1 MRNRAFAYLKPHAM
15 GSQAV
20 VSAVGDLLA
29 QAGVRVRGMR
39 RIHGAELAA
48 GGYYDRQIGRLARV
62 SLAQRPEEW
71 PLDADVAGAFEA
83 AFGEP
88 LDAVL
93 AAGRLLPAARAL
105 EQFGLVPDEL
115 LLRWCLRGAEELAPD
130 FFVSPFEAPD
140 HAHGHG
146 HTCSCGHDH
155 AHEAEQPPVY
165 VVNGFYPAQRQGFQ
179 DASGPGVQTFLLDF
193 DLSWTDFNETV
204 IGEEEPA
211 GALEESI
218 RGYLY
223 DRRDALD
230 IRIDRFDNILYA
242 SGSAFEAL
250 SDQFIWGT
258 PALRRTDPLRQL
270 LAREERLSPRKLGP
284 ELLRLREDAAFRAAV
299 HGLDAEETAP
309 ILIERL
315 LQTAAARNP

>member
-29 QAGVRVRGMR
+29 QAGVRVHGMR

-48 GGYYDRQIGRLARV
+48 DGYYDRQIGRLARV

-130 FFVSPFEAPD
+130 FFVAPFEAPD
-140 HAHGHG
+140 HAHG

-204 IGEEEPA
+204 
-211 GALEESI
+211 
-218 RGYLY
+218 
-223 DRRDALD
+223 
-230 IRIDRFDNILYA
+230 RIDRFDNILYA